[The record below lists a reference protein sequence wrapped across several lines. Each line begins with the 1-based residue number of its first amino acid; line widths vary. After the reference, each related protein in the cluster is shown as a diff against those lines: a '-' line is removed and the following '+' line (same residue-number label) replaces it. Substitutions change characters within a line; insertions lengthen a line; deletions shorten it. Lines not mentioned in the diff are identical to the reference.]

1 MISNNNYTQSYNEMG
16 NRPPVVQG
24 QAISASI
31 YAHDAK
37 FPEVTKGEH
46 QPTKFNDMLWSVL
59 FTAHLITIGCLSAI
73 YIPQVANIEGNRMLM
88 EGSPQK
94 ASISQFFSSKLGPQS
109 RFLEDQDGES
119 FDYDV
124 SSVLT
129 LVLISAI
136 FGFVLSIASL
146 NLMIKYAEGLIK
158 AGLFFQLS
166 AALLT
171 GLSGFLLGASEILIT
186 GLIFFAFTA
195 CFACAVWSR
204 IPFAATNL
212 ATATTAVRANS
223 GLTFFAYVS
232 IVVTIGWLIWW
243 STTATA
249 TIMIVAD
256 CDAEGNCNNEV
267 NGFVLF
273 LLLVSL
279 YWTLQVVKN
288 VVHVTVAGTVGT
300 WWWSP
305 LEANSCCSG
314 AVRTSYTR
322 AITYSFGSICLG
334 SLIVAI
340 VQAVKKILQQ
350 MRDSDDGILLC
361 IAECC
366 LGILESLL
374 ELFNSFAFV
383 YVGLYGYGFIDAAKA
398 VVNLFKER
406 GWSAIITDSLAHYVL
421 TMVSICVGLIVGAI
435 SALIS
440 YSAQLNVEGAAF
452 FIGLIMGTTLTQ
464 ILMGVVGSAVDTVI
478 VCYAEDPNAF
488 QANHPELSERMRDTW
503 RQAYPE
509 NFRY

>member
-1 MISNNNYTQSYNEMG
+1 MNNNYNEMG
-16 NRPPVVQG
+16 NGPPVVQG
-24 QAISASI
+24 QAVSASI

-46 QPTKFNDMLWSVL
+46 QPTKFNDILWSVL
-59 FTAHLITIGCLSAI
+59 YAAHLVGIGCLSVI
-73 YIPQVANIEGNRMLM
+73 YIPQVANIDGNRMLM
-88 EGSPQK
+88 DGSPQK
-94 ASISQFFSSKLGPQS
+94 ASISQFFSSKFGAQS

-129 LVLISAI
+129 LVLMSAV

-146 NLMIKYAEGLIK
+146 SFMMKYAEGLIK
-158 AGLFFQLS
+158 AGIFFQM
-166 AALLT
+166 AAAIFVVVS
-171 GLSGFLLGASEILIT
+171 GLMLAATEMLIT
-186 GLIFFAFTA
+186 GLIFFALTA

-212 ATATTAVRANS
+212 VTATTAVRANS
-223 GLTFFAYVS
+223 GLTFFAYLS
-232 IVVTIGWLIWW
+232 IIVMIGWLIWW

-249 TIMIVAD
+249 TIMIVSD
-256 CDAEGNCNNEV
+256 CDDEGNCNNEV
-267 NGFVLF
+267 NGFVVFLF
-273 LLLVSL
+273 LVSL
-279 YWTLQVVKN
+279 YWTLQVIKN

-305 LEANSCCSG
+305 MEANSCCSG

-340 VQAVKKILQQ
+340 VQAVKKLLQQ
-350 MRDSDDGILLC
+350 MRDSDDGVLLC

-374 ELFNSFAFV
+374 ELFNDYAFV
-383 YVGLYGYGFIDAAKA
+383 YVGLYGYGFIDAAKN

-406 GWSAIITDSLAHYVL
+406 GWSSIITDSLAHYVL

-440 YSAQLNVEGAAF
+440 YSTQMNLEGAAF
-452 FIGLIMGTTLTQ
+452 FIGLLIGTMLTQ
-464 ILMGVVGSAVDTVI
+464 ILMDVVGSAVNTVI

-503 RQAYPE
+503 REAYPE